1 VSRAQRPGVMGGGP
15 RSGTTRYAD
24 RRKTF
29 WACRCVC
36 AVPGM
41 QVRRCRAQSSLVLF
55 YLRPLRPTAGIQRTR
70 ARGCFCARRVK
81 GPGRLL
87 FLFSS
92 MVASQRAW
100 PGLLSRADLARQR
113 NKRNI
118 STSGLRSGKADSE
131 TTCQKKSG
139 AWGGKELFVSRKR
152 RLRWKK
158 KARCARPQRSQQ
170 PCASW
175 LAALLILTEC
185 LRRCFFSAV
194 KP

>member
-131 TTCQKKSG
+131 TTCQKKPG
-139 AWGGKELFVSRKR
+139 AWGGQGAFCVPQTSIALEKESKMR
-152 RLRWKK
+152 
-158 KARCARPQRSQQ
+158 
-170 PCASW
+170 
-175 LAALLILTEC
+175 
-185 LRRCFFSAV
+185 
-194 KP
+194 